1 MEAAVAVNWE
11 YATSTYTDSS
21 SSLERAFHPT
31 WRDVPVAD
39 PLAEAI
45 AAAGKEGNFVS
56 ESAKEAAKF
65 LLRVLSAHPD
75 PEITVD
81 PSGEI
86 ALEWY
91 KDRHHVAVLS
101 VDDTHIRWAAMMGA
115 DNPVSGVQVFA
126 GEIPEEALDAVK
138 AAT

>member
-21 SSLERAFHPT
+21 SSLERAFRPT
-31 WRDVPVAD
+31 WSDEPAAD

-45 AAAGKEGNFVS
+45 AAAGEDGNFVTD
-56 ESAKEAAKF
+56 SAKDAAKF
-65 LLRVLSAHPD
+65 LLRVLSAYPD

-115 DNPVSGVQVFA
+115 DNAVSGVQIFA
-126 GEIPEEALDAVK
+126 GEIPGEALDAVK